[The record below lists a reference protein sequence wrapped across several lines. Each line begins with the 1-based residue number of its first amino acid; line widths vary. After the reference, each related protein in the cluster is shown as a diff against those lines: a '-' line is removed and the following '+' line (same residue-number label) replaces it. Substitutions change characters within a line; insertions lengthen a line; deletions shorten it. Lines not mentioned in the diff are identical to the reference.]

1 MKTEQLYLRPVVLS
15 DALLLYHWRNEKA
28 ARINSF
34 HTEAIVYEEHLQWLK
49 KTLYDKDVQIR
60 ILMLE
65 SIPIGQIRLKKE
77 GGFGLISYSIDHMY
91 RSLGYGRKIL
101 QLLEIDMAMQDIA
114 LVGYV
119 KKENI
124 ASQKVFESLN
134 YTCTIEKDFLKYE
147 KYIGARN
154 PRSL

>member
-1 MKTEQLYLRPVVLS
+1 M
-15 DALLLYHWRNEKA
+15 LLYQWRNEKA

-34 HTEAIVYEEHLQWLK
+34 HTEELVYEDHLQWLK

-65 SIPIGQIRLKKE
+65 SIPIGQIRCKKE
-77 GGFGLISYSIDHMY
+77 GGFGLISYSIDQMY
-91 RSLGYGRKIL
+91 RSQGYGRKIL
-101 QLLEIDMAMQDIA
+101 QMLELDMSLQEITF
-114 LVGYV
+114 VGYV

-134 YTCTIEKDFLKYE
+134 YTCMVEEDFLKYE
-147 KYIGARN
+147 KYISARN
-154 PRSL
+154 PKSLQ